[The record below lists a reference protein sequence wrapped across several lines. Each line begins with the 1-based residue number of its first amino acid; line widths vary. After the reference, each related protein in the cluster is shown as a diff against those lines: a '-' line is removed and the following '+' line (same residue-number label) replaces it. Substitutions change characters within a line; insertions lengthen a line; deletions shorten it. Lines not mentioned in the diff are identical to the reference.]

1 MGVLKSGNGPQT
13 ERVKKLLTKI
23 FKDNG
28 LKITIKMKMHE
39 VNFLDVTFNIL
50 EGTYKPY
57 KKPEDKTMYINKES
71 NHPEYIKKE
80 LPNMIQARL
89 SAISSNEKVFK
100 EAVGNYQQALIN
112 SGYKEKLEFHKKK
125 QKWKWKW
132 KWKWANRK
140 QKEKEQEKKG
150 NMVQPAL

>member
-1 MGVLKSGNGPQT
+1 
-13 ERVKKLLTKI
+13 
-23 FKDNG
+23 
-28 LKITIKMKMHE
+28 
-39 VNFLDVTFNIL
+39 
-50 EGTYKPY
+50 
-57 KKPEDKTMYINKES
+57 MYINKES

-125 QKWKWKW
+125 KMKMKM
-132 KWKWANRK
+132 KMSK
-140 QKEKEQEKKG
+140 QKRKRERTGKEG
-150 NMVQPAL
+150 